1 MVASIPV
8 PFSALGAVRLY
19 GKAGNDARQVMVY
32 DKALGKSSDTPATD
46 PRTGALQYRHPV
58 ALILG
63 EGGDVIDAT
72 LTCDQEAGFGALTPI
87 SLDPASAVVVFG
99 NQRNEFDLRVSLS
112 GSVQSRKS
120 AS

>member
-1 MVASIPV
+1 MAASIPV

-19 GKAGNDARQVMVY
+19 GKAKTDGRQVMLF
-32 DKALGKSSDTPATD
+32 DKVAGKSSDQPAHD

-58 ALILG
+58 ALQLE
-63 EGGDVIDAT
+63 EGGDLIDAT

-112 GSVQSRKS
+112 GSVQAKRSTS
-120 AS
+120 